1 MPHQCVRCG
10 KLYEDATHD
19 MLKGCECGAKM
30 FYFIKPEKFDKLR
43 KLAEEKAKLSS
54 EQRQEIETDVY
65 DIMGDEIDR
74 DIPVVLDIESIE
86 VLQPGKYNLDLV
98 KLFKSGEPL
107 IYKLEDGKY
116 FVDIIESFKRF
127 RDHDKEFSRKKRR

>member
-10 KLYEDATHD
+10 KLYEDTSHD

-30 FYFIKPEKFDKLR
+30 FYFIKPEKYDKLR
-43 KLAEEKAKLSS
+43 KLAEEKAKLSAN
-54 EQRQEIETDVY
+54 EKREIEEDVY

-74 DIPVVLDIESIE
+74 DIPVVLDLESIE
-86 VLQPGKYNLDLV
+86 ILQPGKYNLDLV
-98 KLFKSGEPL
+98 RLFKSGEPL

-116 FVDIIESFKRF
+116 FVDVIESFKRF
-127 RDHDKEFSRKKRR
+127 RDHDGDRKRKKK

>member
-30 FYFIKPEKFDKLR
+30 FYFIKPEKYDKLR
-43 KLAEEKAKLSS
+43 KLAEEKAKLSAT
-54 EQRQEIETDVY
+54 EKREIEEDVY

-74 DIPVVLDIESIE
+74 DIPVVLDLESIE
-86 VLQPGKYNLDLV
+86 ILQPGKYNLDLV
-98 KLFKSGEPL
+98 RLFKSGEPL

-116 FVDIIESFKRF
+116 FVDVIESFKRF
-127 RDHDKEFSRKKRR
+127 RDHDNESGRKKKR